1 MSRSRIL
8 AAAAA
13 CLLGACV
20 HLPRSAAP
28 PETGPEAPS
37 RPLPDMIGQTDGSAE
52 CTPRVPCPL
61 PEILQFADEFR
72 RLEGDAQARD
82 VARLER
88 ERAVQADSAAT
99 LRLALALGL
108 AVPPARDT
116 PRALRLLDELDATAD
131 EAWLAGIVGVLR
143 GQLEERTQ
151 NDAAVN
157 RLESQVAAEAERR
170 RTLEQQL
177 ERLTEI
183 EKSLNER
190 ETPTAVPPDDLE
202 QPANPPGR

>member
-1 MSRSRIL
+1 MKAHVL
-8 AAAAA
+8 AAMSA
-13 CLLGACV
+13 CLIVACV
-20 HLPRSAAP
+20 HAP
-28 PETGPEAPS
+28 SPVEPSQTGPEAAPT
-37 RPLPDMIGQTDGSAE
+37 RPLPEVMGETGGSTE
-52 CTPRVPCPL
+52 CTARVPCPL

-72 RLEGDAQARD
+72 RLASDAQARD

-88 ERAVQADSAAT
+88 EYAVQSDAAAS

-108 AVPPARDT
+108 AAPPARDT
-116 PRALRLLDELDATAD
+116 PRALRLLDELDASAD

-143 GQLEERTQ
+143 GQLQERTEHV
-151 NDAAVN
+151 AARS

-170 RTLEQQL
+170 RTLEEQL

-190 ETPTAVPPDDLE
+190 ETPTAVPPNDLE
-202 QPANPPGR
+202 QPADPPGR

>member
-1 MSRSRIL
+1 
-8 AAAAA
+8 
-13 CLLGACV
+13 
-20 HLPRSAAP
+20 
-28 PETGPEAPS
+28 
-37 RPLPDMIGQTDGSAE
+37 MIGQTDGSAE

-88 ERAVQADSAAT
+88 EQAVQADSAAT

-202 QPANPPGR
+202 QSANPPGR